1 MYQFSYAEIQQDDVS
16 EAKDRE
22 RQLID
27 RSIELMRRAQEKGVR
42 SPEAANALFFAR
54 RIWVRFIEDLG
65 SSENEL
71 DAELRAN
78 LISVGI
84 WILKEAEKVRRGEVD
99 DLSGIIEISEIIRD
113 GLK

>member
-1 MYQFSYAEIQQDDVS
+1 MRKPRTVNASCSIARSSSFSKS
-16 EAKDRE
+16 R
-22 RQLID
+22 
-27 RSIELMRRAQEKGVR
+27 EKGPQ
-42 SPEAANALFFAR
+42 SPEGINALFFAR

-65 SSENEL
+65 SSDNEL

-84 WILKEAEKVRRGEVD
+84 WILKESERLRNGAAD
-99 DLSGIIEISEIIRD
+99 NFDAIIEISGIIRD